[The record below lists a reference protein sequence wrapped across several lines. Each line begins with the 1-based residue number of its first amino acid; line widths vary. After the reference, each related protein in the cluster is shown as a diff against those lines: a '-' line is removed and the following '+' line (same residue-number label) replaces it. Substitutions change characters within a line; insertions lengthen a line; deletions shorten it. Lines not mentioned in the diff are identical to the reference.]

1 MLEPH
6 RDQDHL
12 KSEFPNELVPAMA
25 TSQPASA
32 AGSKPWLK
40 SKLTKATKV
49 FSSLKLPKSAAS
61 STSTLQEVPSQSS
74 EGEPIVDESKE
85 KSISPPIVELWDE
98 AYQELSKKDKSLVA
112 DYEAQLSKSLTG
124 AIGVPVAM
132 FSGLGKIQR
141 HEQMK
146 VLLAKKIKEIEGG
159 EWKLKFK
166 DHELAVKGL
175 VEAVVAVIDWAKD
188 FVGAL

>member
-1 MLEPH
+1 
-6 RDQDHL
+6 
-12 KSEFPNELVPAMA
+12 
-25 TSQPASA
+25 
-32 AGSKPWLK
+32 
-40 SKLTKATKV
+40 
-49 FSSLKLPKSAAS
+49 
-61 STSTLQEVPSQSS
+61 
-74 EGEPIVDESKE
+74 
-85 KSISPPIVELWDE
+85 
-98 AYQELSKKDKSLVA
+98 LSKKDKSLVA

-146 VLLAKKIKEIEGG
+146 VLLAKKIKEIEDG